1 MTVVAIDPGTRESA
15 WLTFNGSRIVAHGI
29 EDNERVLRRFAMDSW
44 TLNGFGPCSW
54 EDRPEAFVF
63 EQIESFGMAV
73 GREVFETVFWTGR
86 LYQAAWRQTLR
97 AERMTRREVKLHL
110 CQSARAQDANIR
122 AALMDRFGGERAKG
136 TKANQGPLYGI
147 KSHEWSAL
155 AIAVTWWD
163 LRRPQQPALDE
174 PTQEPR
180 PSLADA

>member
-1 MTVVAIDPGTRESA
+1 MGTVIAIDPGTRDSA

-29 EDNERVLRRFAMDSW
+29 EPNESLLMRFWRDWW
-44 TLNGFGPCSW
+44 TVEGFGDGRGSD
-54 EDRPEAFVF
+54 DRPSAVVF

-86 LYQAAWRQTLR
+86 LYQSAGRVSTIT
-97 AERMTRREVKLHL
+97 ERMTRREVKLHL

-122 AALMDRFGGERAKG
+122 AALMDRFGGESAKG
-136 TKANQGPLYGI
+136 TKKAPGPLFGI

-163 LRRPQQPALDE
+163 LRRPQQPAFTEGE
-174 PTQEPR
+174 PFNVQ
-180 PSLADA
+180 A